1 MQDPM
6 LRSRSR
12 LQTQPRPIEYQPR
25 PNTPP
30 VVSNDIG
37 VLPIKPDPQPE
48 FPEPTHIKQIVPE
61 MPAPKV
67 ITPPNATTPAPGG
80 LVQLS
85 DSPST
90 TTTVSST
97 ISPAPTAS
105 KSGNGSRK
113 LSIGL
118 TALAIVAF
126 GAGIFFGFNT
136 LRNNRYVSAQI
147 AGIRNNN
154 DPDAPAEDQ
163 PSSSDLS
170 SYQVPAKDPRV
181 LTIDSLSVKARIRK
195 LGVKA
200 NNELDAPKNIY
211 DAGWYEGSSRPD
223 EAGAM
228 LIDGHVQGPTKPG
241 IFMNLSKL
249 KAGDAISVE
258 RGDGKTITYHVV
270 KSQTYEAANMD
281 MQVTLNSVDPAKN
294 GLNIISCAG
303 QYDTKTKN
311 YTQRLVVF
319 AVQD

>member
-12 LQTQPRPIEYQPR
+12 LQTQPRPIAYQPR

-30 VVSNDIG
+30 VVSSDIG
-37 VLPIKPDPQPE
+37 ALPIKPDPQPE

-67 ITPPNATTPAPGG
+67 ITPPS
-80 LVQLS
+80 V
-85 DSPST
+85 
-90 TTTVSST
+90 
-97 ISPAPTAS
+97 PTAVS
-105 KSGNGSRK
+105 TSSGSSRK
-113 LSIGL
+113 LSVGL
-118 TALAIVAF
+118 TVLAVIAF
-126 GAGIFFGFNT
+126 GAGIFFGLNS

-147 AGIRNNN
+147 AGIRNNK

>member
-12 LQTQPRPIEYQPR
+12 LQTQPRPIAYQPR
-25 PNTPP
+25 VSAPP

-67 ITPPNATTPAPGG
+67 ITPPSTSSAATGG
-80 LVQLS
+80 LVQLAGS
-85 DSPST
+85 PSSVTPSAAPNSSPST
-90 TTTVSST
+90 
-97 ISPAPTAS
+97 
-105 KSGNGSRK
+105 SGGGSRK

-118 TALAIVAF
+118 TVLAVIAF
-126 GAGIFFGFNT
+126 GAGIFFGLNS

-147 AGIRNNN
+147 AGIRNNK

-181 LTIDSLSVKARIRK
+181 LTIDSLNVKARVRK

-241 IFMNLSKL
+241 IFMNLNKL
-249 KAGDAISVE
+249 KAGDKLSVE
-258 RGDGKTITYHVV
+258 RGDGKTISYHVV
-270 KSQTYEAANMD
+270 KSQTFEATTMD

-294 GLNIISCAG
+294 GLNIISCSG
-303 QYDTKTKN
+303 QYDTKSKN